1 MFQRNTWNHSHC
13 FCITCSFQKKNDSRT
28 NSTVSPLKTAPYIFE
43 GDIILQ
49 PKQALEVVELGKRRQ
64 KRKLHANTVLLW
76 KLPIWYTYHPDEYS
90 KSSQVYYVHAHI
102 IELKIEKYIIKFE
115 VNMFKFSMLDI
126 YCFWFSYLDKLE
138 EDSILK
144 SITTLEK
151 LTCIRFKK
159 IDYHLLLNKTYQLEN
174 PNNVTVNFTKDMGW
188 VQMQI
193 KFSKKHSYMY
203 NFKEWNLRIEMGR
216 LII

>member
-1 MFQRNTWNHSHC
+1 
-13 FCITCSFQKKNDSRT
+13 
-28 NSTVSPLKTAPYIFE
+28 
-43 GDIILQ
+43 
-49 PKQALEVVELGKRRQ
+49 
-64 KRKLHANTVLLW
+64 
-76 KLPIWYTYHPDEYS
+76 
-90 KSSQVYYVHAHI
+90 
-102 IELKIEKYIIKFE
+102 
-115 VNMFKFSMLDI
+115 MLDI